1 MRLKPCANGRNIGG
15 QQFLTLLDVTCW
27 VRLHTLLHVV
37 METGQT
43 LKPRANERKI
53 VIVGQQLPTLLD
65 VTSWVRLHTLLHV
78 VVVTGQTLKPR
89 VNERKIVI
97 AGQQLPTLLDVTC
110 WVHLHTVLHVVASCC
125 AMLDPFAQLLQHCWG
140 HARALH
146 MVCLE
151 FTKFYRC
158 VSFPRCTAGP
168 NIVWSCCIR
177 LHTTA
182 KTDTTI
188 PNSVASVFTGLDL
201 NRSPPFLCVC
211 VCVWGGGGSLFSSLS
226 KALGVAV

>member
-1 MRLKPCANGRNIGG
+1 M
-15 QQFLTLLDVTCW
+15 LL
-27 VRLHTLLHVV
+27 R
-37 METGQT
+37 
-43 LKPRANERKI
+43 
-53 VIVGQQLPTLLD
+53 
-65 VTSWVRLHTLLHV
+65 
-78 VVVTGQTLKPR
+78 
-89 VNERKIVI
+89 
-97 AGQQLPTLLDVTC
+97 
-110 WVHLHTVLHVVASCC
+110 VVASCC

-151 FTKFYRC
+151 FTKSYRY

-188 PNSVASVFTGLDL
+188 PNSVASFSRGLTFTA
-201 NRSPPFLCVC
+201 PPFLSVC
-211 VCVWGGGGSLFSSLS
+211 VGGGGVYV
-226 KALGVAV
+226 GRVGENPGNEVAWF

>member
-1 MRLKPCANGRNIGG
+1 M
-15 QQFLTLLDVTCW
+15 
-27 VRLHTLLHVV
+27 LHVGSV
-37 METGQT
+37 CTPCCM
-43 LKPRANERKI
+43 
-53 VIVGQQLPTLLD
+53 LL
-65 VTSWVRLHTLLHV
+65 R
-78 VVVTGQTLKPR
+78 
-89 VNERKIVI
+89 
-97 AGQQLPTLLDVTC
+97 
-110 WVHLHTVLHVVASCC
+110 VVASCC
-125 AMLDPFAQLLQHCWG
+125 AMLDPFAQLLQLCWG

-151 FTKFYRC
+151 FTKSYRY

-201 NRSPPFLCVC
+201 NRSPLFKC
-211 VCVWGGGGSLFSSLS
+211 VCVWGWGLGLIFQLS
-226 KALGVAV
+226 KASKKWLSCSSRPKKGFALGVAVYRKWHPPCLANYKWGLAGSGYSYRCCSWGDGCGSNIGLSKHKQLGFLFFLFFFLFPQFNVG